1 MIDVIFESIL
11 EFIVES
17 YCSLM
22 LLFIPEEKLD
32 ANKLSILAIVEVL
45 LILIMGTIGAVI
57 LAETSCESTIGKI
70 LLIIAVTVSVVQ
82 VCLGVAAKIKSKR
95 NNL

>member
-32 ANKLSILAIVEVL
+32 ASKLSIFAIAEVL
-45 LILIMGTIGAVI
+45 LILIMGTIGAVM
-57 LAETSCESTIGKI
+57 LAETSGESTIGKI
-70 LLIIAVTVSVVQ
+70 LLIIAVAVSVIQ
-82 VCLGVAAKIKSKR
+82 VALGVVAKIKSKR

>member
-32 ANKLSILAIVEVL
+32 AGKLSIFAIAEVL
-45 LILIMGTIGAVI
+45 LILIMVTIGAVM
-57 LAETSCESTIGKI
+57 LAETSGESTIGKI
-70 LLIIAVTVSVVQ
+70 LLIIAVAVSVIQ
-82 VCLGVAAKIKSKR
+82 VALGVVAKIKSKR